1 MVPMFTCGFLRSNF
15 PLAAR
20 TVSERRRNGEAPEE
34 GVERTEYRKLEE
46 ALVKEEAKGGL
57 DLVTRV
63 RVL

>member
-1 MVPMFTCGFLRSNF
+1 M
-15 PLAAR
+15 
-20 TVSERRRNGEAPEE
+20 SERRRSGEAPVD